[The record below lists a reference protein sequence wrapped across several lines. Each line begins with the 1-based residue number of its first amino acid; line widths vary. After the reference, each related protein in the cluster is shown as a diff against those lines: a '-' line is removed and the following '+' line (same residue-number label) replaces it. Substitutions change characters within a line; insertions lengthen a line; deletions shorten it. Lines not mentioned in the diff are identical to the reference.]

1 MKYTAVQWWRTCLV
15 RVQLSQWSTRDGQRK
30 ESPLNSWLW
39 GPRTAPASR
48 GLLVKP
54 SQWEGKWALWGDR
67 KEDWTR
73 VTSLHPQ
80 KSLHVQPHGP
90 RSSHVTL
97 VSLRTSQLKPQQ
109 PGKPRLRLKWATPPP
124 LHKLCPPARAAWLQH
139 IGFNGHFEPPEATEP
154 GVCDLA
160 YASPGGCCRC
170 HGWQFWALSQ
180 FEFSKCLTSFVWG
193 LWLST
198 KFHLCCPLK
207 MPKF

>member
-1 MKYTAVQWWRTCLV
+1 MPWALSIPGVPVAAWRPVWCRAESWEQEVRAGKKRLGSFWCLQDEVYSRAMVKNLPGTCSAVTV
-15 RVQLSQWSTRDGQRK
+15 EYQRWPK
-30 ESPLNSWLW
+30 EREPFELMAL
-39 GPRTAPASR
+39 GAKHTAPASR

-109 PGKPRLRLKWATPPP
+109 PRKPRSWGWMGYAASTPQTVSSSAGCLAPAHRL
-124 LHKLCPPARAAWLQH
+124 
-139 IGFNGHFEPPEATEP
+139 
-154 GVCDLA
+154 
-160 YASPGGCCRC
+160 
-170 HGWQFWALSQ
+170 
-180 FEFSKCLTSFVWG
+180 
-193 LWLST
+193 
-198 KFHLCCPLK
+198 
-207 MPKF
+207 